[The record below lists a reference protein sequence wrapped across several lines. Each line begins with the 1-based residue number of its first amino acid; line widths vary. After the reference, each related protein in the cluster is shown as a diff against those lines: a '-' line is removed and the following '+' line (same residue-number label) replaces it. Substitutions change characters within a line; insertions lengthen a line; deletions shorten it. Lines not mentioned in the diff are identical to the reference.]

1 MSKIR
6 NWLNELTNTAKMIT
20 AISSACGV
28 IIGLLAWITVKVT
41 DISSDFKKAVSVVPI
56 VEQNTRDIAEI
67 RSTYVMGNKFD
78 EHQKFIITEI
88 DMMIDD
94 TMQRISNKQ
103 YLGMKYVNRLIYY
116 RDNLT
121 FLSNKQ
127 KQLIDYIE
135 KVADKQTY
143 DRDNHVQSID
153 KIKII

>member
-1 MSKIR
+1 MSKIK

-20 AISSACGV
+20 AISSACGI
-28 IIGLLAWITVKVT
+28 IIGLLTWITVKVT
-41 DISSDFKKAVSVVPI
+41 TISSDFKKAVSVVPI
-56 VEQNTRDIAEI
+56 VEQNTRDIEDI
-67 RSTYVMGNKFD
+67 KNNYVMGNKFD

-94 TMQRISNKQ
+94 TMQRIANNQ

-135 KVADKQTY
+135 RKADKQTV
-143 DRDNHVQSID
+143 DSNIN
-153 KIKII
+153 I